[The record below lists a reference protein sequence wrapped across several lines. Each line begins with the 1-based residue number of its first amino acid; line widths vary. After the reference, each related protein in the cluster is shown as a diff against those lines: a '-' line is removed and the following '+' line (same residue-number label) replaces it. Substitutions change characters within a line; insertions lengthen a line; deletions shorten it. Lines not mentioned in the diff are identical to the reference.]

1 MDPENQ
7 GGLVLLALEVR
18 IPQQEAVST
27 LKAYLCVWV
36 TCGGPGKPAPPEKEV
51 RSEGEEAKKAA

>member
-27 LKAYLCVWV
+27 LKAYLCMWV

-51 RSEGEEAKKAA
+51 RS